1 MSSFQ
6 GTSRS
11 SSTSNEDPIR
21 EELFSVERLEQYAAE
36 LAAEHS
42 VSPKPS
48 RGRRLLPRLEENGRR
63 LISVYRA
70 LADAIQSERAV
81 SPAAE
86 WLVDN
91 FHIIEEQLREIRRD
105 LPKGYYRELP
115 KLDKGDLAG
124 YPRVYAIALA
134 LIAHT
139 DSRLD
144 ADTLGRFIRSYQRVT
159 PLSIGELWAIAITLR
174 VALVENL
181 RRLATRIVEARNAR
195 EEADRLADNLLEIAG
210 RQPDELIEELQA
222 AMGKARR
229 LDRAFIVQL
238 TQRLRDQDP
247 EVWPALECTGTTASE
262 SLSTEQIV
270 H

>member
-6 GTSRS
+6 GTSHS
-11 SSTSNEDPIR
+11 DYNSTEDPIR

-42 VSPKPS
+42 VSPNPG
-48 RGRRLLPRLEENGRR
+48 RGRRLLPRLEENGRK
-63 LISVYRA
+63 LIALYRA
-70 LADAIQSERAV
+70 LADAIRNELTV

-91 FHIIEEQLREIRRD
+91 FHIVEEQLREIRRD
-105 LPKGYYRELP
+105 LPKGYYKELP
-115 KLDKGDLAG
+115 KLKDGVLAG
-124 YPRVYAIALA
+124 YPRVYAIALS

-144 ADTLGRFIRSYQRVT
+144 ADTLRRFIRSYQTLR

-181 RRLATRIVEARNAR
+181 RRLATRIVSARNDR
-195 EEADRLADNLLEIAG
+195 EEADKLADKLLEIGG
-210 RQPDELIEELQA
+210 REPDELIGALQSA
-222 AMGKARR
+222 FAR
-229 LDRAFIVQL
+229 
-238 TQRLRDQDP
+238 
-247 EVWPALECTGTTASE
+247 
-262 SLSTEQIV
+262 
-270 H
+270 